1 MTKIQ
6 QQLFALR
13 DEKYKAFHSK
23 LIPTIDPQT
32 IIGVRTPELRK
43 LAKQIEQEPETQEF
57 LHTLPHRYYEEN
69 NLHDFLLERIKDY
82 PTFLAE
88 LNAFLPYIDNWATC
102 DGLRPKCVKKHLPE
116 FLQEIRSWMQ
126 SERTYTV
133 RFGINMLMS
142 FYSDDAFQEE
152 YLSWV
157 AQVQSKEYYVQMMQ
171 AWYFATALAKQWDRT
186 ILYLQNDQLGTWV
199 HNKTIQK
206 AIESRRI
213 STQQK
218 QLLRTLKR

>member
-1 MTKIQ
+1 MTTIQ

-142 FYSDDAFQEE
+142 FYLDDAFQEE

-171 AWYFATALAKQWDRT
+171 AWYFATALAKQWDST

-213 STQQK
+213 SAQQK

>member
-88 LNAFLPYIDNWATC
+88 LNAFLPYIDNWAPVM
-102 DGLRPKCVKKHLPE
+102 DCVRSVSKNICRNFYRKFAAGCNPNGH
-116 FLQEIRSWMQ
+116 IR
-126 SERTYTV
+126 
-133 RFGINMLMS
+133 F
-142 FYSDDAFQEE
+142 D
-152 YLSWV
+152 
-157 AQVQSKEYYVQMMQ
+157 
-171 AWYFATALAKQWDRT
+171 LAS
-186 ILYLQNDQLGTWV
+186 IC
-199 HNKTIQK
+199 
-206 AIESRRI
+206 
-213 STQQK
+213 
-218 QLLRTLKR
+218 

>member
-88 LNAFLPYIDNWATC
+88 LNAFLPYVDNWATC

-116 FLQEIRSWMQ
+116 FLQEIRGWMQ

-142 FYSDDAFQEE
+142 FYLDDAFQEE

-157 AQVQSKEYYVQMMQ
+157 AQVQSEEYYVQMMQ
-171 AWYFATALAKQWDRT
+171 AWYFATALAKQWDST
-186 ILYLQNDQLGTWV
+186 ILYLQNDQLGTWI